1 MRFVDHRRLTRLTS
15 NGWYP
20 SMPAQSATD
29 PFRVERIPW
38 EKWAHAAY
46 DGEKSG
52 GIPRFPDSHPAF
64 PRPRAFRAPPHPQ
77 NQTSIRFMWK
87 RNRAVMMQASTCGSR
102 RVMRNRSAH
111 ALIPIRRGC
120 MPGHTQPDRCRPV
133 PSSYMGFRPVSHVS
147 AYAIRRIPPGVA
159 AVDGI
164 PSGYVCPGIHNRI
177 RHPQP
182 TNPPP
187 CEPAPTRRQ
196 VGTTN
201 PNPASPNRPVCEPVL
216 TRWHLNRPGWPNPAA
231 QPATV

>member
-15 NGWYP
+15 NGWYL

-120 MPGHTQPDRCRPV
+120 MPGHTQPDKTPTANKPATVRAGAHTTTGRNHKSE
-133 PSSYMGFRPVSHVS
+133 PS
-147 AYAIRRIPPGVA
+147 ITQPPGV
-159 AVDGI
+159 
-164 PSGYVCPGIHNRI
+164 
-177 RHPQP
+177 
-182 TNPPP
+182 
-187 CEPAPTRRQ
+187 
-196 VGTTN
+196 
-201 PNPASPNRPVCEPVL
+201 
-216 TRWHLNRPGWPNPAA
+216 
-231 QPATV
+231 